1 MKYIAAN
8 SLAVVGV
15 GYLYLVTCI
24 WWFRRVKNQ
33 NHNAKPITLWR

>member
-15 GYLYLVTCI
+15 GYLYMVISACKKSESQ
-24 WWFRRVKNQ
+24 RKADNSM
-33 NHNAKPITLWR
+33 A